1 MPEKTKRPRPT
12 KKKFL
17 YISFVWFFL
26 WCWFESSHRMCT
38 VIACMKTIWYFRF
51 AWFWIEMIIFTNYV
65 WSCFIA
71 NIESIS
77 RLYDI
82 YMKRNACIQNECGFN
97 QWAKFYPWQ
106 IVFVRHQK
114 CFAKRTKQM
123 QKWWN
128 SLQHFMHMQKNHNDD
143 QNTSHLR
150 NENELFQLQANAIYI
165 RQNVRNSSQ
174 YHLHECICDRKS
186 PLQFRSGQNIVA
198 FSVYKFSSL
207 SVVVCMHFGFS
218 LRNSWFARI
227 IIYHK
232 TK

>member
-12 KKKFL
+12 KKKFAIYFVRMIFFVVLVWKFASNVYRNRMYENNLVFSICLVLNRNDYFHQLCLVLFYCQYWIDIEIIWHL
-17 YISFVWFFL
+17 Y
-26 WCWFESSHRMCT
+26 E
-38 VIACMKTIWYFRF
+38 K
-51 AWFWIEMIIFTNYV
+51 
-65 WSCFIA
+65 
-71 NIESIS
+71 
-77 RLYDI
+77 
-82 YMKRNACIQNECGFN
+82 KCIQNECGFN

-198 FSVYKFSSL
+198 FSVY
-207 SVVVCMHFGFS
+207 
-218 LRNSWFARI
+218 
-227 IIYHK
+227 
-232 TK
+232 